1 MWSNDVVRDVVK
13 KALDEKTEEAWAK
26 YRKANKEAK
35 RVVREA
41 KGRDCVKFGEQLQ
54 KNFLENR

>member
-1 MWSNDVVRDVVK
+1 MRDVVK
-13 KALDEKTEEAWAK
+13 KALNEKTEEAWAK

-41 KGRDCVKFGEQLQ
+41 KGRDCVKVWEQLQ
-54 KNFLENR
+54 GNFLENR